1 MEYTIDNFPK
11 NWDEVP
17 LKYGRRLFTIQTSGM
32 TDHQYLE
39 EVIKC
44 FDINIEKF
52 KIEELNNLKLKVL
65 NLVSSK
71 PNETMETEFIING
84 TRYHLIK
91 DLKHLTFGEFLDLEL
106 LLSQEHTNIWDIIHN
121 ILGVMLRE
129 QERIGSRFFGK
140 VKFEPKP
147 YNSEKVMDNS
157 ALFDDVLSVN
167 DVYGFSTFFL
177 LQGII
182 YSHNL
187 VSSLGQ
193 EGKNSLN

>member
-17 LKYGRRLFTIQTSGM
+17 LKYGRKLFTIQTSGM

-52 KIEELNNLKLKVL
+52 KIEELNNLKLKAL

>member
-52 KIEELNNLKLKVL
+52 KIEELNNLKLKAL

-129 QERIGSRFFGK
+129 QERIGSRYFGK